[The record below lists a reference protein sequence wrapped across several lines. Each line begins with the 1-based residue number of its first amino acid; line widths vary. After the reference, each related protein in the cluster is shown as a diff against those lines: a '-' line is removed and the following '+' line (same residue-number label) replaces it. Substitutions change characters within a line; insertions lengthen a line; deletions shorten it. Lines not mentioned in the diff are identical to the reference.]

1 MYDEHIEHGCKRE
14 CGLIQ
19 FTHHIHIRTVIV
31 HASTRFDKFKHD
43 PIKRSL

>member
-1 MYDEHIEHGCKRE
+1 MGWVIDFSV
-14 CGLIQ
+14 GLVQ

-31 HASTRFDKFKHD
+31 HASTRFDKFKDD